1 MDDAP
6 TSEAA
11 WRGDGGAAVPRLPA
25 AAVEDNNWRA
35 LDVPSPA
42 ALPRLPRITIVIPA
56 RDEAERLELT
66 LAALAGQR
74 YPHEDLEVIVVDD
87 GSDPPLTLPEHAPPA
102 RLLRQE
108 AEGFGAGRARNL
120 GAAEATGEVLLFLDA
135 DMAGEP
141 ELLRAHARWHTVVR
155 DAVVVGPRWFPGAD
169 RARAAPMTP
178 TALRQGRLTELV
190 DPQHATSEDW
200 WQDHLE
206 RTDELTARRTDL
218 FGAVISCNLSLRAE
232 TFDELGGFTPFGRRG
247 IEDTELGWRAFDAGA
262 LLVPDR
268 QARAWHLSAKSHLM
282 SQGAKGTERRR
293 LPLLWH
299 HVPGHRARPRD
310 AARRFL
316 VPRIAIEVD
325 GREATFE
332 EIVDGAEALL
342 ASSVKDVA
350 VELLLDDGEDGRL
363 AREALEPDHR
373 IRLDDRTAA
382 PVRVALPRPLD
393 LLPDALARLCEP
405 LETAKVGL
413 VTAIVPVESR
423 PDSPEVAV
431 HAWRRRAARRAQQV
445 WLDRHGGQPPAP
457 SEHGEEASELRH
469 VIDELF
475 GTAVESGTALGLGP
489 QAGPAPP
496 TRASR
501 SELRSLAAAQRE
513 VDRLKR
519 RLARAEQARR
529 AAEEQRDRR
538 AEALRAVQRRK
549 VVRLADA
556 GGRGLRRALRALRS
570 ARP

>member
-6 TSEAA
+6 SPEAA

-25 AAVEDNNWRA
+25 AAVEDNNWRD

-42 ALPRLPRITIVIPA
+42 ALSQPPRITVVIPA
-56 RDEAERLELT
+56 RDEIERLQLT

-74 YPHEDLEVIVVDD
+74 YPQDCLEVIVVDD
-87 GSDPPLTLPEHAPPA
+87 GSDPPLTLPDHAPTA

-120 GAAEATGEVLLFLDA
+120 GAAHATGEVLLFLDA

-141 ELLRAHARWHTVVR
+141 ELLRAHARWHSVVR
-155 DAVVVGPRWFPGAD
+155 DAVVVGPRWFPASD
-169 RARAAPMTP
+169 HAIAARLTP
-178 TALRQGRLTELV
+178 TALRQGRLPELV
-190 DPQHATSEDW
+190 DPERATPQDW
-200 WQDHLE
+200 WQKHLE
-206 RTDELTARRTDL
+206 RTDDLTARRADL
-218 FGAVISCNLSLRAE
+218 FRAVISCNLSLRTE
-232 TFDELGGFTPFGRRG
+232 TFHALGGFTPFGRRG

-268 QARAWHLSAKSHLM
+268 QARAWHLYPKSHLM
-282 SQGAKGTERRR
+282 SQDAKATRRRR

-316 VPRIAIEVD
+316 VPRIAVEID
-325 GREATFE
+325 AQDASFE
-332 EIVDGAEALL
+332 EIVDSVEGVL

-373 IRLDDRTAA
+373 ICLDDRTAA
-382 PVRVALPRPLD
+382 PVRVALPQPLH

-405 LETAKVGL
+405 LESAKVGL

-431 HAWRRRAARRAQQV
+431 HAWRQRAARRAQQV
-445 WLDRHGGQPPAP
+445 WLDRHAGEPPSP
-457 SEHGEEASELRH
+457 SEHSDEAIGLRH
-469 VIDELF
+469 VMDELF
-475 GTAVESGTALGLGP
+475 GALVEDGTALGLGP
-489 QAGPAPP
+489 RTSAAAPA
-496 TRASR
+496 RASS
-501 SELRSLAAAQRE
+501 SELGSLAAAQRE

-519 RLARAEQARR
+519 RLARTEQARR